1 MSMAVMSI
9 LIEVCNAMHETSGN
23 LLAQIPASL
32 PQELLQTILER
43 PGLRIERIISHGH
56 ASPPDFWYD
65 QEQHEW
71 VLLVQGAARLQ
82 LDDRT
87 VELLPGD
94 YLNIP
99 AHQRHRV
106 AWTTPDEATI
116 WLAIFYSG

>member
-1 MSMAVMSI
+1 
-9 LIEVCNAMHETSGN
+9 MHATSGN
-23 LLAQIPASL
+23 LLAQIPTSL

-43 PGLRIERIISHGH
+43 PGMRIERIVSHGH

>member
-1 MSMAVMSI
+1 
-9 LIEVCNAMHETSGN
+9 MHETSGN
-23 LLAQIPASL
+23 LLAELPTSL
-32 PQELLQTILER
+32 PQELFQTLLER
-43 PGLRIERIISHGH
+43 SGLRIERIVSRGH

-71 VLLVQGAARLQ
+71 VLLLQGAARLQ
-82 LDDRT
+82 LEDRM

-94 YLNIP
+94 YVNIP

-106 AWTTPDEATI
+106 AWTTPDATTV

>member
-1 MSMAVMSI
+1 MD
-9 LIEVCNAMHETSGN
+9 ETSGN

-43 PGLRIERIISHGH
+43 PGLRIERIVSHGH

-71 VLLVQGAARLQ
+71 VLLVQGAARVQ
-82 LDDRT
+82 FEDRT

-94 YLNIP
+94 YLYIP

-106 AWTTPDEATI
+106 AWTTPDEVTI
-116 WLAIFYSG
+116 WLAIFFAT